1 VKASHTLDTIR
12 PAFDDKRL
20 VANAGLLLPATLM
33 QRLGLEKL
41 LRERVDLGDA
51 PGRANVGLK
60 GIALIAA
67 LLAGAKWINDLA
79 VLRAGETA
87 KALGQWVAAPSTMGT
102 FLRAFTWGHVRQLD
116 AVSGEL
122 LARAWHS
129 GAGPG
134 ATPLTI
140 DVDSPSSERQV
151 SPTACPSPVPHRRP
165 RSAPGNR
172 DRENPRA

>member
-1 VKASHTLDTIR
+1 
-12 PAFDDKRL
+12 
-20 VANAGLLLPATLM
+20 M

-41 LRERVDLGDA
+41 LGERVDLGGVS
-51 PGRANVGLK
+51 GRANVGLK

-67 LLAGAKWINDLA
+67 LLAGAKWINDMA

-122 LARAWHS
+122 LARAWQA

-134 ATPLTI
+134 ATSLTI
-140 DVDSPSSERQV
+140 DVTPLSVRRMGCRSRADRSSPI
-151 SPTACPSPVPHRRP
+151 PTCAGIT
-165 RSAPGNR
+165 RS
-172 DRENPRA
+172 